1 MTTVSEIL
9 LAARALI
16 EKPHRWMRGAYA
28 TDKNGNPIDPRHEGA
43 RCFCL
48 QGAILR
54 QCDLGTEEGRAVY
67 YQAVTAV
74 RRQLPRSSTVPG
86 FNDANDHKA
95 VLALLD
101 KEVAA

>member
-1 MTTVSEIL
+1 MNSVSEIL
-9 LAARALI
+9 IAARALI
-16 EKPHRWMRGAYA
+16 EKPHRWTKDAYA

-43 RCFCL
+43 KCFCL

-54 QCDLGTEEGRAVY
+54 QCDLGTDDGKQLY
-67 YQAVTAV
+67 FQAVTAL
-74 RRQLPRSSTVPG
+74 RALLPRHSTIPG

-101 KEVAA
+101 KAVAA